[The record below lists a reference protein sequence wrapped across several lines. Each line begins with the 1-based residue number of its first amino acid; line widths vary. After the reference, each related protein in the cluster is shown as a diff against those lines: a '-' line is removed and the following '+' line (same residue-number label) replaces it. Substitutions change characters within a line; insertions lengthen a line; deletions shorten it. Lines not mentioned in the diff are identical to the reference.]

1 MERGEALPDDG
12 SMTKAITSSCTNA
25 GFSRTVHPRSGS
37 DILTADWVM
46 PPDAKGIILFAHG
59 SGSGRH
65 SSRNRAVAMFLNNH
79 GMGTFLLDLLTPE
92 EEAADMVTAQ
102 FRFDIP
108 LLTRRLVD
116 ATRWIRTREEAFDLP
131 LAYFGASTGAAAAL
145 AAAAQL
151 PEEIASVVSRG
162 GRHDLA
168 GDSLPHVTAPT
179 LLLVG
184 GADEVVIDLNR
195 RALQSLR
202 CRCHLS
208 IIPGATHLFEEP
220 GKLEQ
225 VAVKAAE
232 WFLEHGMNVTHHAS
246 KRGAHR

>member
-1 MERGEALPDDG
+1 MEWRVVTGEND
-12 SMTKAITSSCTNA
+12 SMKTLLTTPQRTE
-25 GFSRTVHPRSGS
+25 GFSRTVHPRSGN

-46 PPDAKGIILFAHG
+46 PPDATGIILFAHG

-65 SSRNRAVAMFLNNH
+65 SSRNRAVAMLLQSR
-79 GMGTFLLDLLTPE
+79 GMGTLLLDLLTAE
-92 EEAADMVTAQ
+92 EEESDMVTAQ

-151 PEEIASVVSRG
+151 PGEISSVVSRG
-162 GRHDLA
+162 GRPDLA
-168 GDSLPHVTAPT
+168 GDSLPHVTSPT

-202 CRCHLS
+202 CRSHLC

-225 VAVKAAE
+225 VAVKAAD
-232 WFLEHGMNVTHHAS
+232 WFRDHGMEGDHRVS
-246 KRGAHR
+246 GEGAQP

>member
-1 MERGEALPDDG
+1 MEGSGRRDDDDT
-12 SMTKAITSSCTNA
+12 MKTVLTKPSARE
-25 GFSRTVHPRSGS
+25 GFSRTVHPRSGN

-46 PPDAKGIILFAHG
+46 PPDASGIILFAHG

-65 SSRNRAVAMFLNNH
+65 STRNRAVALYLQNR
-79 GMGTFLLDLLTPE
+79 GMGTLLLDLLTSEE
-92 EEAADMVTAQ
+92 EEADMATAQ
-102 FRFDIP
+102 YRFDIP

-116 ATRWIRTREEAFDLP
+116 ATRWIRSREEGLDLP

-151 PEEIASVVSRG
+151 PGEIASVVSRG
-162 GRHDLA
+162 GRPDLA

-195 RALQSLR
+195 RAMQSLR
-202 CRCHLS
+202 CRSHLVV
-208 IIPGATHLFEEP
+208 IPGATHLFEEP

-225 VAVKAAE
+225 VAIKAAD
-232 WFLEHGMNVTHHAS
+232 WFLEHGMEGLHH
-246 KRGAHR
+246 KRRGSRS

>member
-1 MERGEALPDDG
+1 MERLGRMRDDVPMKTAATLP
-12 SMTKAITSSCTNA
+12 SMSK
-25 GFSRTVHPRSGS
+25 GFSRTVHPRSGN

-46 PPDAKGIILFAHG
+46 PPQAKGIILFAHG

-65 SSRNRAVAMFLNNH
+65 SSRNRAVARYLQER
-79 GMGTFLLDLLTPE
+79 GMGTLLLDLLTAE
-92 EEAADMVTAQ
+92 EEEADMVTARY
-102 FRFDIP
+102 RFDIP

-116 ATRWIRTREEAFDLP
+116 ATRWIRSREDGFDLP

-151 PEEIASVVSRG
+151 PREIASVVSRG
-162 GRHDLA
+162 GRPDLA

-184 GADEVVIDLNR
+184 GDDEVVIDLNR
-195 RALQSLR
+195 RAIQSLR
-202 CRCHLS
+202 CRSHLVV
-208 IIPGATHLFEEP
+208 IPGATHLFEEP

-225 VAVKAAE
+225 VAVKAAD
-232 WFLEHGMNVTHHAS
+232 WFEEHGMTAALQAA
-246 KRGAHR
+246 KGGAR

>member
-1 MERGEALPDDG
+1 VADDK
-12 SMTKAITSSCTNA
+12 SMKMATTSPSATA
-25 GFSRTVHPRSGS
+25 GFSRTVHPRSGN

-46 PPDAKGIILFAHG
+46 PPEAKGVILFAHG

-65 SSRNRAVAMFLNNH
+65 SSRNRAVAMFLQNR
-79 GMGTFLLDLLTPE
+79 GMGTFLLDLLTDDE
-92 EEAADMVTAQ
+92 EKADMVTTQ
-102 FRFDIP
+102 YRFDIP

-116 ATRWIRTREEAFDLP
+116 ATRWIRTREESFDLP
-131 LAYFGASTGAAAAL
+131 LGYFGASTGAAAAL

-151 PEEIASVVSRG
+151 PEEISSVVSRG
-162 GRHDLA
+162 GRADLA

-195 RALQSLR
+195 RALQSLK

-232 WFLEHGMNVTHHAS
+232 WFLENGMNVTHHAP
-246 KRGAHR
+246 KGGARR